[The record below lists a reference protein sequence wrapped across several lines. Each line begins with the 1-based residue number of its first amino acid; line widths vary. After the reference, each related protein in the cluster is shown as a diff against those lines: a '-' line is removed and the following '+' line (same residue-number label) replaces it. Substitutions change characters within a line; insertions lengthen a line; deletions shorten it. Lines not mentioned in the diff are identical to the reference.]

1 MALLD
6 IFRKKAPDRP
16 VSDEPVSPIFIMGGQ
31 PVRFLSSAAVVAAD
45 VAQRQ
50 NPQLY
55 RITNFVASSVQAV
68 PWFCEA
74 DPDVVAAERAGN
86 AKIKAIND
94 LLKSPND
101 TFTQQQFRYW
111 LALNLM
117 LYARAHFK
125 VGVGSTGNP
134 NGLYPLAAK
143 YVRGV
148 LNNRGTV
155 DAYEYGF
162 GTNNMTTLP
171 SRRVAEKRGGNIAY
185 GAEISFPSLTGLVEY
200 NKAPAAIESI
210 SHPIAIINAL
220 MQRALDTA
228 SGHPNVKYVITAE
241 KTLTKQQRDALA
253 QHLEEGGPGDEYSGS
268 VLFLYN
274 TTIKVDKLDN
284 NLADIHSKIPLDDM
298 TRQIAGVFGVPIAL
312 LGLGSADSAKYAS
325 NYNESRLSFWQDTIA
340 PCYLSPIAAG
350 MTMAICPP
358 GARISFDLDAIPA
371 LWDGRAK
378 LGETLSRVNCLTT
391 DEKREILGFEPNPDI
406 PQVMLSSGTA
416 ITDGQDTEPAD
427 TKPADVPVEDDPAAS
442 KAKVIPA
449 PMRVVN

>member
-1 MALLD
+1 MSLLD
-6 IFRKKAPDRP
+6 LFRKAKPERLET
-16 VSDEPVSPIFIMGGQ
+16 DEPVSPIHFMGGV
-31 PVRFLSSAAVVAAD
+31 PVRFLSSAAVEAAD
-45 VAQRQ
+45 VAQRK

-68 PWFCEA
+68 PWFCEQ
-74 DPDVVAAERAGN
+74 DPNVIASERA
-86 AKIKAIND
+86 AATKIKAIND

-101 TFTQQQFRYW
+101 TFTSQQFQYW
-111 LALNLM
+111 IALNLM

-125 VGVGSTGNP
+125 VGIGSTGSP

-155 DAYEYGF
+155 DAYEYGL
-162 GTNNMTTLP
+162 GQDMTVLP
-171 SRRVAEKRGGNIAY
+171 SRRAAEKRGRNEAY

-210 SHPIAIINAL
+210 AQPIAIINAL

-241 KTLTKQQRDALA
+241 KTLTKQQREALA
-253 QHLEEGGPGDEYSGS
+253 QHLEEGGPGDENSGS

-274 TTIKVDKLDN
+274 TTVVVHKLDN
-284 NLADIHSKIPLDDM
+284 DLKDIHSKIPLDDM

-340 PCYLSPIAAG
+340 PCYLAPIAAG
-350 MTMAICPP
+350 MTQAICPP
-358 GARISFDLDAIPA
+358 GARVSFDLDAIPA
-371 LWDGRAK
+371 LWEGRAN
-378 LGETLSRVNCLTT
+378 LGATLSRVNFLTT
-391 DEKREILGFEPNPDI
+391 NEKREILGFEKTNEI
-406 PQVMLSSGTA
+406 PAVLLSSGTGTSA
-416 ITDGQDTEPAD
+416 EVEPP
-427 TKPADVPVEDDPAAS
+427 KPPPGAAEDPTPLPE
-442 KAKVIPA
+442 KAKAQLRTVQ
-449 PMRVVN
+449 